1 MRSTDLAPA
10 PPVGADTSVLVA
22 AARTRRRRQTF
33 LNALL
38 LLGLVAVTAAGLLLF
53 DQSDRQGDAIDQ
65 LVGSLGDVCDRTDP
79 AVLPTDVRADCFR
92 AERGQAPPVVQEGLA
107 GERGTP
113 GGQGIPGGQGGPG
126 GPGGQGLPGEQGGQG
141 GTGGQGG
148 QGLPG
153 DPGAEGA
160 PGVPGQDGPGGA
172 DGQSGA
178 PGETG
183 EPGAPPIG
191 WTTTRADGSV
201 ESCRRADGF
210 DPASPRYS
218 CTSSGGSGDGGNS
231 DPGGD
236 PPS

>member
-10 PPVGADTSVLVA
+10 PQVGADTGTLVA
-22 AARTRRRRQTF
+22 AARQRRRRQSF

-38 LLGLVAVTAAGLLLF
+38 LLGLGAVMAAGLLLF
-53 DQSDRQGDAIDQ
+53 EQSTRQGTAIDQ
-65 LVGSLGDVCDRTDP
+65 LVGSLGDVCGQTDQG
-79 AVLPTDVRADCFR
+79 ALPTEVQEDCFR
-92 AERGQAPPVVQEGLA
+92 AERGQVPPIVREGLA
-107 GERGTP
+107 GKPGGSGAP
-113 GGQGIPGGQGGPG
+113 GGQGTPGTEGGPG
-126 GPGGQGLPGEQGGQG
+126 GLGGQGLPGDQGGQG

-160 PGVPGQDGPGGA
+160 PGLPGQAGAGGA
-172 DGQSGA
+172 DGQAGV
-178 PGETG
+178 
-183 EPGAPPIG
+183 PGAPPIG

-218 CTSSGGSGDGGNS
+218 CTASGGSGQAGNS

>member
-126 GPGGQGLPGEQGGQG
+126 GPGGQGLPG
-141 GTGGQGG
+141 GQGG

-160 PGVPGQDGPGGA
+160 PGIPGTAGLVGPSGA
-172 DGQSGA
+172 DGL
-178 PGETG
+178 
-183 EPGAPPIG
+183 PGAPPIG
-191 WTTTRADGSV
+191 WTTVRADGSV

-210 DPASPRYS
+210 DPSSPRYS
-218 CTSSGGSGDGGNS
+218 CTSSGGSGDVGNN

>member
-10 PPVGADTSVLVA
+10 PRHAADTGALVA
-22 AARTRRRRQTF
+22 AARVRRRRQTF

-38 LLGLVAVTAAGLLLF
+38 LLGLAAVMAAGLLLF
-53 DQSDRQGDAIDQ
+53 EQSTRQGAAIDQ
-65 LVGSLGDVCDRTDP
+65 LVGSLGDVCGQTDP
-79 AVLPTDVRADCFR
+79 ATLPTDVRADCSR
-92 AERGQAPPVVQEGLA
+92 AERGQAPPIVREGLA
-107 GERGTP
+107 GEP
-113 GGQGIPGGQGGPG
+113 GEPGGQGGPG
-126 GPGGQGLPGEQGGQG
+126 GPGGQGLPGEQGGTG

-172 DGQSGA
+172 DGQPGA

-218 CTSSGGSGDGGNS
+218 CTSSGGSGAGGNS

>member
-10 PPVGADTSVLVA
+10 PRHGADTGVLVA
-22 AARTRRRRQTF
+22 AARVRRRRQTF

-38 LLGLVAVTAAGLLLF
+38 LLGLGAVTAAGLLLF
-53 DQSDRQGDAIDQ
+53 EQSGRQGAAIDQ
-65 LVGSLGDVCDRTDP
+65 LVGSLGDVCGQTDP
-79 AVLPTDVRADCFR
+79 ATLPTEVQEDCFR
-92 AERGQAPPVVQEGLA
+92 AERGQVPPIVRGGLA
-107 GERGTP
+107 GEPGGPGTP

-126 GPGGQGLPGEQGGQG
+126 GPGGQGLPGDQG

-153 DPGAEGA
+153 DPGTEGA
-160 PGVPGQDGPGGA
+160 PGLPGQAGPGGA
-172 DGQSGA
+172 DGQAGV
-178 PGETG
+178 
-183 EPGAPPIG
+183 PGAPPIG
-191 WTTTRADGSV
+191 WTTVRADGSV

-218 CTSSGGSGDGGNS
+218 CTGSGGSGDGGNS